1 MPTMGG
7 ITYETTNFKEDL
19 NMPKKERT
27 ENMTDRDWRKQQ
39 ILNTFGPEG
48 VIDAGEP
55 GEDIAIH
62 DFDPDVA
69 KEYNSIT
76 LPVPEGLTPDIV
88 ALVAMGAGMDKE
100 RYDFKKQRTLSTTG
114 EDTETF
120 NQGYLYMN
128 ICAGEKR
135 VRGFSD
141 IMVDSRK
148 QAKIAL
154 ENYAKGD
161 HTLVNKYLRNIAEQA
176 KKSNLGEVELNGF
189 SDCTSPAHEM
199 RVIVNDMIKNPEL
212 GVDKLFSENKKMQF
226 NNSSIKILSI
236 DEGNEIKNKLLKN
249 PPEAGSEERKKLV
262 EDMIFDKMLSTASS
276 YGLDIGT
283 LVQDTIKN
291 IANEYKDSICAPL
304 GKYED
309 DVADY
314 FSHEGSRLRMEKD
327 PELKKEGKVYIDGS
341 TGHYEPTLNVIQN
354 TYVSPID
361 TLLYEDNG
369 KQKVKDLFI
378 EHIRELPEYKAL
390 VEAKT
395 TKEMEEGINKAESL
409 RLEDL
414 SDKVQLDTEMSKSLM
429 ENDPLYIENKKNA
442 ELNVSKAVCLR
453 NSKFFTEK
461 LIKINNAQ
469 AELKEGEYEDEYATQ
484 LREKYTK
491 LKELNDNH
499 DHTKGPIGNDPEYKK
514 LSEETAKLRNAYDT
528 KLSVTGSLKNNI
540 DLLESKPKSIFQSG
554 HQDSTEIIALREAAK
569 KLKEM
574 ADSFDYL
581 NGGDIKDDPKY
592 QEAALEA
599 YKASVAYRKKVAKG
613 NINKKSWEPGSDMG
627 KDRYK
632 GATELQAL
640 AKSIAPELIEN
651 YMTAEAQRDS
661 IENNANNKKD
671 FDNLY
676 KNTLDSLKQASPMP
690 IGVHNEAE
698 NKMAEMFAQNK
709 AATSIARL
717 IAIKTIN
724 NKYEQMIKSGEIKKI
739 ENTSKFN
746 QNIVDCTNNI
756 LKRDDFKRMM
766 KDNSVEDLVNAASV
780 NNGKG
785 LMAKLGQAHIKV
797 GSEKALAQVKAKKQP
812 AAEVQKAPNALGK

>member
-1 MPTMGG
+1 
-7 ITYETTNFKEDL
+7 
-19 NMPKKERT
+19 MPKKERT

-55 GEDIAIH
+55 GEDIGIH

-100 RYDFKKQRTLSTTG
+100 RYDFKKKRTLSTTG

-236 DEGNEIKNKLLKN
+236 DEGNEIKNRLLKN

-291 IANEYKDSICAPL
+291 IANEYKDSISAPL

-314 FSHEGSRLRMEKD
+314 FTHEGSRLRMEKD

-341 TGHYEPTLNVIQN
+341 TGHYEPTLNAIQN

-395 TKEMEEGINKAESL
+395 TKEMEKGINKAESL

-429 ENDPLYIENKKNA
+429 ENAPLYIENKKNA
-442 ELNVSKAVCLR
+442 GINVSKAVCLK

-469 AELKEGEYEDEYATQ
+469 AELKEGEFEDEYAAE
-484 LREKYTK
+484 LRPKFETLIK
-491 LKELNDNH
+491 LNDEY
-499 DHTKGPIGNDPEYKK
+499 DHNKGPIANDPEYKK
-514 LSEETAKLRNAYDT
+514 LADETMALSNTYDKKLATIDPIKDSI
-528 KLSVTGSLKNNI
+528 KLLNSQ
-540 DLLESKPKSIFQSG
+540 PKSIFQSG
-554 HQDSTEIIALREAAK
+554 HQDSTEIIALREK
-569 KLKEM
+569 TMKLKEL
-574 ADSFDYL
+574 ADNFDYK
-581 NGGDIKDDPKY
+581 NGGNINDDPAY
-592 QEAALEA
+592 QEAALEVF
-599 YKASVAYRKKVAKG
+599 KASVAYRKKVAKD
-613 NINKKSWEPGSDMG
+613 NINKKGWEPSSDMG

-632 GATELQAL
+632 GAFDMQNL
-640 AKSIAPELIEN
+640 AKSIAPELIEK
-651 YMTAEAQRDS
+651 YMTAEFQRDS
-661 IENNANNKKD
+661 IERNADNKKD

-676 KNTLDSLKQASPMP
+676 KNTLDSLKQTAPMP
-690 IGVHNEAE
+690 IGDHTYAE
-698 NKMAEMFAQNK
+698 NAMAGMFAQNK
-709 AATSIARL
+709 AASSIARL

-724 NKYEQMIKSGEIKKI
+724 NKYEQMIKNGEIKKI

-746 QNIVDCTNNI
+746 QNIVDCTKNI
-756 LKRDDFKRMM
+756 LNREDFKRMM
-766 KDNSVEDLVNAASV
+766 KDNSVEDLINAASV
-780 NNGKG
+780 KNGKG
-785 LMAKLGQAHIKV
+785 LMTKLGEAHIKV
-797 GSEKALAQVKAKKQP
+797 GNEKALAQVKAKKQP
-812 AAEVQKAPNALGK
+812 AAEAVVAPKNMVK

>member
-1 MPTMGG
+1 
-7 ITYETTNFKEDL
+7 
-19 NMPKKERT
+19 MPKKERT
-27 ENMTDRDWRKQQ
+27 ENMTDREWRKQR

-55 GEDIAIH
+55 GNDNSLYF
-62 DFDPDVA
+62 FDPKVA
-69 KEYNSIT
+69 DEYNSIK
-76 LPVPEGLTPDIV
+76 LPVPEGMTPEMV
-88 ALVAMGAGMDKE
+88 ALVAMGAGMDKDK
-100 RYDFKKQRTLSTTG
+100 YDFKKSRTASSPG
-114 EDTETF
+114 GDIETF
-120 NQGYLYMN
+120 NQGFLYMN
-128 ICAGEKR
+128 ICADENR

-148 QAKIAL
+148 QAKTAL
-154 ENYAKGD
+154 DAYARGD
-161 HTLVNKYLRNIAEQA
+161 HTLVDKYIKNVAEQA
-176 KKSNLGEVELNGF
+176 KKANLAEIELNGG
-189 SDCTSPAHEM
+189 SVCESPAHEM
-199 RVIVNDMIKNPEL
+199 RLIINDLIKDNKFGVGDMFTENDKIRYNASSEYIHS
-212 GVDKLFSENKKMQF
+212 VDKS
-226 NNSSIKILSI
+226 
-236 DEGNEIKNKLLKN
+236 NEIKNRLLKD
-249 PPEAGSEERKKLV
+249 PPEAGSDDRKKLV
-262 EDMIFDKMLSTASS
+262 EEMMFNKMLASS
-276 YGLDIGT
+276 GTYGLDIGT
-283 LVQDTIKN
+283 QVTDTIKN
-291 IANEYKDSICAPL
+291 ISNEYKDSISAPL

-309 DVADY
+309 NVSEY
-314 FSHEGSRLRMEKD
+314 FTHYGSM
-327 PELKKEGKVYIDGS
+327 LKKEDNRTPTEEGMVYLNAASGQFQQ
-341 TGHYEPTLNVIQN
+341 TLDVVQK
-354 TYVSPID
+354 TYISPISLMLNEPD
-361 TLLYEDNG
+361 G

-378 EHIRELPEYKAL
+378 GHIRELPEYKAMID
-390 VEAKT
+390 AKT
-395 TKEMEEGINKAESL
+395 PDEMKKAINNAESL
-409 RLEDL
+409 KLEDL
-414 SDKVQLDTEMSKSLM
+414 SDKVDIDSKLPKTVM

-442 ELNVSKAVCLR
+442 GINVSKAVCLR

-469 AELKEGEYEDEYATQ
+469 ENLEQGEYEDEYATQ

-514 LSEETAKLRNAYDT
+514 LADETMALSNAYDT

-574 ADSFDYL
+574 ADNFDYL

-613 NINKKSWEPGSDMG
+613 NINKKGWEPGSDMG

-676 KNTLDSLKQASPMP
+676 KNTLDSLKQANPMP

-739 ENTSKFN
+739 DNSSKFN

-812 AAEVQKAPNALGK
+812 AAEAQKAPNALGK